1 MRDTSLQE
9 NYLKLLRIEMENYS
23 HPHDNGNVLNRTS
36 MDICIQQKLI
46 RQNIYCYTLN
56 NGEKIRM
63 NLVIWGRLYEVMY
76 GWQANFESPQE
87 VHKRGKLKIINGLI
101 DKVLVQISLLVLYW
115 LMQ

>member
-23 HPHDNGNVLNRTS
+23 HPHDNRNVLNRTS
-36 MDICIQQKLI
+36 MDIFIQRKLM
-46 RQNIYCYTLN
+46 RKNIDCYTLN

-87 VHKRGKLKIINGLI
+87 VHKRGRLKI
-101 DKVLVQISLLVLYW
+101 K
-115 LMQ
+115 